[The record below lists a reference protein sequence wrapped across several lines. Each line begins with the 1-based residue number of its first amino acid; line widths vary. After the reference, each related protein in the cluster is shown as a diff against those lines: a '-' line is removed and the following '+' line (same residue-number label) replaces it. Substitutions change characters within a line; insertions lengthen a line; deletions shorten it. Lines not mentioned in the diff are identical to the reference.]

1 MNSGRLRTAARLL
14 QRALEVSG
22 SPAMRARVEASLAF
36 VATDTGD
43 LGAALS
49 RCDAA
54 LAFVDLPAD
63 VRAVLTSQ
71 RAAILRRRGDL
82 PGAMAAWDEA
92 MPGLAAMPAELG
104 RALLNRG
111 FAFLDL
117 GDPLAARRDYGH
129 AAEAFAEA
137 SDPILGAKAQHNRG
151 YAEFRAG
158 DFVSALATMTEAHT
172 VLAPVSPLTR
182 AIGQQD
188 RAEVLM
194 AAGLR
199 VEGERLLREA
209 SAGYGQRRLRRHQA
223 EVELVL
229 AGQLQLSDPEIAR
242 QVARRARARFARLGG
257 AERWVDQASAEVL
270 EAEVGLGGSS
280 DRLLAEAR
288 RLRHGFEQHGPVWRG
303 VTCALAEARILTR
316 RGSLADATAAVAA
329 ARVRSS
335 APLAVRLAHAD
346 VRAEIE
352 AAAGRSTQAFRQLRR
367 GLADLH
373 AWQSSFGSLDLQT
386 NVSGHGRALAM
397 RGLTLAVESRRAATL
412 FEWSERARML
422 ASRIQPVRAPRNDEI
437 AAGLAELRGDVTPER
452 EAELRSR
459 IRELA
464 WQHEGSREVVDP
476 VSLRA
481 LQEQLGA
488 TSLVAY
494 VATEDRLVALH
505 VTAAK
510 ARWHDLGET
519 AAVKHLLGGLLPDL
533 DVAASDLPG
542 SMATAV
548 RGELVARLDRLHA
561 LLVDPLSLGDGPVVL
576 TPSGLL
582 AGVPWSLLLPGRAVT
597 VAQSATSWLAR
608 RATPLRLNSA
618 GFVAGPRVAR
628 AEGEA
633 RAAAKEWPGAT
644 VLAGDEATADEVT
657 SLASRVDVLHV
668 AAHGRHSSENP
679 LFSGLQLADGTW
691 FGYDIDQLEA
701 VPDVVLLSA
710 CEVGRSSVRW
720 GEELIGMTAAW
731 LHAGARCVVASPA
744 AVNDEA
750 AYDVLVAL
758 HRGLATGLDPAAALG
773 AAVAPASADRPPAPF
788 LCFG

>member
-1 MNSGRLRTAARLL
+1 M
-14 QRALEVSG
+14 
-22 SPAMRARVEASLAF
+22 ARVEASLAY
-36 VATDTGD
+36 VWSEMGTPSAAVDLLDTCLSYAGITDETRGILHGQLGLLHMLQGD
-43 LGAALS
+43 GD
-49 RCDAA
+49 RA
-54 LAFVDLPAD
+54 LAAFDIATTYPGEHKPLGLLFLNRGNVHLQRGDSIRATADFGEAERHFKVADEPYEAAKARHNLGYSLLLEGDLPAAIAAMESAYPWFAD
-63 VRAVLTSQ
+63 EGPVMKALVEQDRAEALL
-71 RAAILRRRGDL
+71 AA
-82 PGAMAAWDEA
+82 
-92 MPGLAAMPAELG
+92 GLAAEG
-104 RALLNRG
+104 RALLEEATNALRYLHQRRG
-111 FAFLDL
+111 EAHLTLARNILLVDPEAALRSARRSRAAFLRGGTPIWQL
-117 GDPLAARRDYGH
+117 R
-129 AAEAFAEA
+129 AEAVIFAA
-137 SDPILGAKAQHNRG
+137 QVRTGAVRP
-151 YAEFRAG
+151 
-158 DFVSALATMTEAHT
+158 ALVA
-172 VLAPVSPLTR
+172 
-182 AIGQQD
+182 
-188 RAEVLM
+188 
-194 AAGLR
+194 
-199 VEGERLLREA
+199 EGERLAVALEA
-209 SAGYGQRRLRRHQA
+209 AGLPWVA
-223 EVELVL
+223 
-229 AGQLQLSDPEIAR
+229 A
-242 QVARRARARFARLGG
+242 VARMNTARIHARRGNLG
-257 AERWVDQASAEVL
+257 AAW
-270 EAEVGLGGSS
+270 EVGEPVRVRRAPL
-280 DRLLAEAR
+280 DVRLLA
-288 RLRHGFEQHGPVWRG
+288 
-303 VTCALAEARILTR
+303 
-316 RGSLADATAAVAA
+316 
-329 ARVRSS
+329 
-335 APLAVRLAHAD
+335 AD

-352 AAAGRSTQAFRQLRR
+352 ASAGKRADAFRHLRR

-386 NVSGHGRALAM
+386 NVAGQGRALAM

-481 LQEQLGA
+481 LQEQLGD

-494 VATEDRLVALH
+494 VATEHRLVALH

-542 SMATAV
+542 PMATAV
-548 RGELVARLDRLHA
+548 RGELVARLDRLRE
-561 LLVDPLSLGDGPVVL
+561 LLVDPLRLDDAPVVL

-597 VAQSATSWLAR
+597 VAQSATSWLGR
-608 RATPLRLNSA
+608 RTTPLRLNSA